1 MTWFENFYSRIKN
14 TAGAKEADRGQ
25 FARAFEHY
33 DEAIRLNPEN
43 PEAFYNR
50 GVAFGQTG
58 QYDRALADLNEAI
71 RLKPNDPD
79 YFTNRGSAHYWIGE
93 RNKAIADYD
102 EAIRLNPKHTIAF
115 TLRVRAMAM
124 ENNEPTRASRTSSQT
139 QSTNVPHTAQ
149 VSDEPNTKTPS
160 PGIPDEEEVWQTY
173 LDYDPTITEIMKR
186 LSSLSAKSAEE
197 FRSLLLR
204 YRDCSRV
211 NEFEEVAL
219 RRAKEFEEE
228 ELTRRL
234 GFAAD
239 DVAVRDAYLNL
250 NREDQRLGDE
260 FIRVIGIIG
269 KPTDLDRIITL
280 VRINN
285 KNRPADAQRTV
296 LQYVAVR
303 N

>member
-14 TAGAKEADRGQ
+14 TAGAKEADEGQ

-33 DEAIRLNPEN
+33 DEAIRLNPKN

-79 YFTNRGSAHYWIGE
+79 YFTNRGSAHYWSGE
-93 RNKAIADYD
+93 RDKAIADYD
-102 EAIRLNPKHTIAF
+102 EAIRLSPKHTIAF
-115 TLRVRAMAM
+115 TLRARIMAT
-124 ENNEPTRASRTSSQT
+124 ENNEPARASDTSSQT
-139 QSTNVPHTAQ
+139 QSTSVPHTTQA
-149 VSDEPNTKTPS
+149 SDKPNMETPA
-160 PGIPDEEEVWQTY
+160 PGIPDGEVWQTY
-173 LDYDPTITEIMKR
+173 LDYDPTIRETVKR
-186 LSSLSAKSAEE
+186 LSSLSAKSVEE

-211 NEFEEVAL
+211 YEFEEVAL

-228 ELTRRL
+228 ELSRKL
-234 GFAAD
+234 GSTGD

-269 KPTDLDRIITL
+269 KPKDLDRIITL
-280 VRINN
+280 IRINN
-285 KNRPADAQRTV
+285 KKSNV
-296 LQYVAVR
+296 
-303 N
+303 